1 MFLARSV
8 TGSYRAVK
16 VVRREDFERE
26 RTFEREFEGIKHYE
40 KVSQNHPGL
49 VDVLHV
55 GRNNGAGF
63 YYYVMELADDVE
75 SGAEIDVEHYEPRT
89 LSSDLKR
96 HRLRSVDEC
105 VAVGAPLA
113 EALGHLH
120 AAGLTHRDVKPS
132 NIIFVK
138 GQAKLADVGLVASSG
153 QRTYVGTEGYVPPEG
168 PGTASADLY
177 SLAMVLYEMGT
188 GKDRLDFPE
197 LPTNMELPPTVNRDE
212 WRALNNV
219 VCRGGAPDP
228 RRRYESGETF
238 AGALR
243 QITHPTPAPVRSWR
257 RVLAAAASIVLAA
270 VMGAAGFSAYRHLT
284 TPVVETLPRSLQADA
299 NGAGS
304 GGRSPDSPDTANAGG
319 PENAPPTPRNPDT
332 GGPATNGA
340 EPGDL
345 PNAFEIGSL
354 SPRVLTNAGGSV
366 SIDHLGSAEN
376 HADGGGV
383 VISDAPFGPPSPP
396 KAPEPPAPPPKAWLK
411 ITQPSGASVWHG
423 GKQIAVTPTDSLEFP
438 PGPVEVVLKASGFHD
453 YLLERSLPPNRTHYE
468 TDIQMLPDRGP
479 VPGEPWTNSVGL
491 AFEAIGTRHISL
503 TAIGQ
508 ELFDRFVEETRF
520 PLGNASPAATDPA
533 DALVAS
539 PLAAQP
545 DDAAMWAFC
554 DWMTTRDRAEGF
566 LDEGHF
572 HHPQRDAGESLAFFS
587 RIEDQFGNV
596 QINSDPSGARVYRD
610 DRFLGKTPLALD
622 EQRIGL
628 TRLTLKLGG
637 YRDELVEFRVRP
649 SDLTPATVALN
660 RDDSVLFTEPY
671 INSLGM
677 TFMPVKTFMASAFE
691 TRVKDYAAFLATAP
705 EGIEPP
711 NVDFVQGPDHPV
723 AGMNLPEAR
732 AFCAWLTAEERRL
745 GRIEEFH
752 AYRLPRDLEWSAMAG
767 LETEDGATP
776 EIRDV
781 RKINGHFPWGDQW
794 PPPDKAGNFADQSA
808 RGTVPAVLP
817 GYDDTY
823 EKTSPVGSFP
833 PNPYELHD
841 LSGNVWEWIDEPFS
855 GAAAGDADN
864 ALYFVRGGG
873 WSSSQ
878 RNELLTSYR
887 KALRPQYKRGG
898 GEHGFRCVLVDTR
911 AQP

>member
-8 TGSYRAVK
+8 TGSFRAVK

-55 GRNNGAGF
+55 GRNNREGF

-75 SGAEIDVEHYEPRT
+75 SGPEIDVEHYEPRT

-96 HRLRSVDEC
+96 HRLRSVGEC

-219 VCRGGAPDP
+219 ICRAGAPDP

-238 AGALR
+238 ASALR
-243 QITHPTPAPVRSWR
+243 QITHPTAAPEASWR
-257 RVLAAAASIVLAA
+257 RMLAATASIVLAA
-270 VMGAAGFSAYRHLT
+270 VLGAAGFSAYRHLT
-284 TPVVETLPRSLQADA
+284 TPIGDTLPRDFQTEAPTPGNGGQSPGSTAGAGETAVGTSPSENPDPDGPMT
-299 NGAGS
+299 NGAGL
-304 GGRSPDSPDTANAGG
+304 
-319 PENAPPTPRNPDT
+319 
-332 GGPATNGA
+332 A
-340 EPGDL
+340 EL

-354 SPRVLTNAGGSV
+354 NPRMLSNAGGSV
-366 SIDHLGSAEN
+366 SIDHLGPAEN
-376 HADGGGV
+376 GGGAGGV

-411 ITQPSGASVWHG
+411 ITQPSGASVWHE
-423 GKQIAVTPTDSLEFP
+423 GKQIAVTPTDSLEFS
-438 PGPVEVVLKASGFHD
+438 PGPVEVVLKASGYHD
-453 YLLERSLPPNRTHYE
+453 YLLERTLPPNRTHYE

-479 VPGEPWTNSVGL
+479 LPGEPWTNSVGL
-491 AFEAIGTRHISL
+491 AFEAIGKRHISI
-503 TAIGQ
+503 APIGQ
-508 ELFDRFVEETRF
+508 ELFDRFVEETRH
-520 PLGNASPAATDPA
+520 PVGHASPAAPDPA

-545 DDAAMWAFC
+545 DDASMWAFC
-554 DWMTTRDRAEGF
+554 DWMTRRDRAEGF

-587 RIEDQFGNV
+587 RVEDQFGNV
-596 QINSDPSGARVYRD
+596 QINSEPSGARVYRD
-610 DRFLGKTPLALD
+610 GRFLGKTPLALD
-622 EQRIGL
+622 NQRIGL
-628 TRLTLKLGG
+628 TLLTLKLGG
-637 YRDELVEFRVRP
+637 YRDEPVEFPVRP
-649 SDLTPATVALN
+649 SDLTPATVTLN

-671 INSLGM
+671 TNSLGM
-677 TFMPVKTFMASAFE
+677 TFMPVKSFMASAFE
-691 TRVKDYAAFLATAP
+691 TRVKDYAAFLASGP

-711 NVDFVQGPDHPV
+711 NVDFEQGPDHPV
-723 AGMNLPEAR
+723 AGVNLPEAR
-732 AFCAWLTAEERRL
+732 AFCAWLTTEERRL

-752 AYRLPRDLEWSAMAG
+752 TYRLPRDLEWSAMAG

-781 RKINGHFPWGDQW
+781 RKVSDHFPWGDQW
-794 PPPDKAGNFADQSA
+794 PPPEKSGNFADLTA

-855 GAAAGDADN
+855 GTGDAES

-878 RNELLTSYR
+878 KNELLTSYR

-898 GEHGFRCVLVDTR
+898 GEHGFRCLLVDTR
-911 AQP
+911 AEP